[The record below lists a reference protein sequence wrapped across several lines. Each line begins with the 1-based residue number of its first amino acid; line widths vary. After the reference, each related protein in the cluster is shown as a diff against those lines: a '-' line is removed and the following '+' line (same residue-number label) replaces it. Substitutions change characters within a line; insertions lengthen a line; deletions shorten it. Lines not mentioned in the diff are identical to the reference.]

1 MEFKGKYTIPASPDE
16 VWTALRDPAILAA
29 SIPGCEKLEKLT
41 ASEYQAV
48 TTLKV
53 GPVKARFQ
61 GKVHIEDVAAPP
73 GIARAMRLSGE
84 GQGGAAGFAR
94 GQSEV
99 HLAPANG
106 DTILQYSANAIIGGK
121 LAQIGQRLIDGAAKS
136 IADEFFSKFTSLMQA
151 RHAAPAVEAAVL
163 PTATAPRIDSIPSDE
178 GLTPQ
183 VWVAGL
189 IGIIVILL
197 IFFSIVL

>member
-1 MEFKGKYTIPASPDE
+1 MSLRVRLLFMIIGLLFLGRPAAALQLGAIHVPADYPTIQA
-16 VWTALRDPAILAA
+16 AINAA
-29 SIPGCEKLEKLT
+29 
-41 ASEYQAV
+41 
-48 TTLKV
+48 
-53 GPVKARFQ
+53 
-61 GKVHIEDVAAPP
+61 
-73 GIARAMRLSGE
+73 
-84 GQGGAAGFAR
+84 
-94 GQSEV
+94 
-99 HLAPANG
+99 ANG

-151 RHAAPAVEAAVL
+151 RHAAPAVEAAVV
-163 PTATAPRIDSIPSDE
+163 PSATAPRIDPIPSDE

>member
-1 MEFKGKYTIPASPDE
+1 MEFKGKYAIPASPDE
-16 VWTALRDPAILAA
+16 VWTALHDPAILAA
-29 SIPGCEKLEKLT
+29 CIPGCEKVEKLT
-41 ASEYQAV
+41 TSEYQAIA
-48 TTLKV
+48 TLKV

-61 GKVHIEDVAAPP
+61 GKVQINDAAAPP
-73 GIARAMRLSGE
+73 GISHAIRLTGE

-99 HLAPANG
+99 QLSAANG
-106 DTILQYSANAIIGGK
+106 GTILQYSANAIVGGK

-136 IADEFFSKFTSLMQA
+136 IADDFFGRFSSLMQS
-151 RHAAPAVEAAVL
+151 RHAAPPAEPVAV
-163 PTATAPRIDSIPSDE
+163 PTAAQTRPPDE
-178 GLTPQ
+178 GLAPQ